1 MNESTS
7 FHAIL
12 ERVRRCTDLPSPPGV
27 AARIIELAR
36 DPKVDL
42 GKVADLV
49 CTDPALIAK
58 ILRTANSSLYAK
70 QRKIQN
76 LRQAL
81 ALLGP
86 SATVSIALSF
96 SLVSPERAQ
105 QGDGIDYSL
114 FWQRSLTA
122 AIACRAFAEHLQLL
136 EKEELFLAG
145 LLQDIGMLALDKAIP
160 EVYRDLSSES
170 QANHHHLAGLERE
183 RLGEDH
189 AAVGAWLLKTWNL
202 PENLVEAVL
211 SSHKFPDGNA
221 LSKFSWCVALSNRAA
236 DIFCSGDPGETTKQT
251 LWSAQ
256 AVDLG
261 THALQAVIRSVTQEL
276 PELAARFEIE
286 VPDQSQLRFI
296 EEEAREVLLQRNL
309 QTTEDMR
316 QAAQMVQTLQQQSR
330 SLEQLS
336 ETDALTGLYNRRC
349 FDRALSEEF
358 AQALSHRWPLSVM
371 FLDIDHFKRIN
382 DTFGHQAGDEVL
394 RFAATLLK
402 KSARQ
407 TDVLARYG
415 GEEFVILLPG
425 VGSKPTCAL
434 ATRLLAAFR
443 HQAHALQGGERMPV
457 TISVGIA
464 TQGED
469 KEYEKKEDLLAAADK
484 ALYLA
489 KSDGRDQF
497 VLAP

>member
-1 MNESTS
+1 MNESTK
-7 FHAIL
+7 FHTIL

-96 SLVSPERAQ
+96 SLVPPERAP
-105 QGDGIDYSL
+105 QGGGIDYSL

-122 AIACRAFAEHLQLL
+122 AIACRAFAEHLQLP
-136 EKEELFLAG
+136 EKDELFLAG

-160 EVYRDLSSES
+160 EVYRDLSSEQ
-170 QANHHHLAGLERE
+170 QANHHNLIGLERQ

-211 SSHKFPDGNA
+211 SSHKFPDGRA
-221 LSKFSWCVALSNRAA
+221 LSKFPWCVALSNRAA

-256 AVDLG
+256 AVGLG
-261 THALQAVIRSVTQEL
+261 THALQAVIRSVIQQL
-276 PELAARFEIE
+276 PEMAARFEIE
-286 VPDQSQLRFI
+286 APDESQLRFI

-316 QAAQMVQTLQQQSR
+316 QAAQRIETLKKQSS

-336 ETDALTGLYNRRC
+336 ETDELTGLYNRRR

-358 AQALSHRWPLSVM
+358 VQAVSHRWPLSVM
-371 FLDIDHFKRIN
+371 FIDLDHFKRIN

-394 RFAATLLK
+394 RFAARLLK

-407 TDVLARYG
+407 TDILARYG
-415 GEEFVILLPG
+415 GEEFVVLLPG
-425 VGSKPTCAL
+425 VGSKGTCTL
-434 ATRLLAAFR
+434 APRLLATFR
-443 HQAHALQGGERMPV
+443 EAHVLRHGERIPV

-469 KEYEKKEDLLAAADK
+469 KEYEKEQDLLAAADK

-489 KSDGRDQF
+489 KSGGRDRF
-497 VLAP
+497 VLSP